1 MFSKRTILALTVSL
15 SFAGCGGHSSSSRDL
30 ELLTGTPWKYE
41 RAGFDSDDDGIFDA
55 LDPRIAGGEKDN
67 TIIFRTD
74 GTGSLVEGKLK
85 GNSSE
90 RRSEVR
96 SLPFMWSFQNNDSTI
111 YFQDQYYK
119 VQALTNNRLEIYADQ
134 KLGGINTRYII
145 VLKH

>member
-1 MFSKRTILALTVSL
+1 MLSKRTIFALSVGLSL
-15 SFAGCGGHSSSSRDL
+15 AGCGMHSSSSRDL

-41 RAGFDSDDDGIFDA
+41 KAGFDSDDDGVFDA

-74 GTGSLVEGKLK
+74 GTGSLIEGKIK
-85 GNSSE
+85 GRLSE
-90 RRSEVR
+90 KLSEAK
-96 SLPFMWSFQNNDSTI
+96 SLPFIWSFQNNDSTI

-119 VQALTNNRLEIYADQ
+119 VQALTNKRLEIYADQ
-134 KLGGINTRYII
+134 KLGGGNTRYII